1 MSNSILNT
9 EEKILSKA
17 LEMFNHKGIEYV
29 GMREL
34 AAALEIRVSNITYY
48 FPKKDDLV
56 NQLSLDLNKL
66 NSKIVV
72 DDKDLTIE
80 SFIGMF
86 QLVFHNHLKYRC
98 LLLSFV
104 HLMERNKKMSVRY
117 KKTQSDR
124 NATLRSNLKTLVM
137 SGFLKVNDEGEIEFL
152 VSAIALIVRFWISE
166 ATVSLSHLKP
176 EEQISHYV
184 SMIGRLLSPYLTLN
198 GRKQLKKVLENLND
212 APSS

>member
-1 MSNSILNT
+1 MNT

-66 NSKIVV
+66 NSQIVV
-72 DDKDLTIE
+72 DDKELTIE
-80 SFIGMF
+80 TFLGMF
-86 QLVFHNHLKYRC
+86 QLVFRNHIKYRC

-104 HLMERNKKMSVRY
+104 HLMEQNKKISIRY

-124 NATLRSNLKTLVM
+124 NATLRSNLKILVN
-137 SGFLKVNDEGEIEFL
+137 SGYLKVNDDSEIEFL

-184 SMIGRLLSPYLTLN
+184 SMIGRLLSPYLTVN
-198 GRKQLKKVLENLND
+198 GRKQLQKVLNNLND
-212 APSS
+212 ALSS

>member
-1 MSNSILNT
+1 MSKLILNT
-9 EEKILSKA
+9 KEKILSKA
-17 LEMFNHKGIEYV
+17 LEMFNHKGVEYV

-34 AAALEIRVSNITYY
+34 AVALEIRVSNITYY

-66 NSKIVV
+66 NSQIVV

-80 SFIGMF
+80 AFIGMF
-86 QLVFHNHLKYRC
+86 QLVFRNHLKYRC

-104 HLMERNKKMSVRY
+104 HLMEQNKKMSVRY

-124 NATLRSNLKTLVM
+124 NATLRLNLKTLVM
-137 SGFLKVNDEGEIEFL
+137 SGYLKVNDEREIEFL

-166 ATVSLSHLKP
+166 ASVSLSHLKP
-176 EEQISHYV
+176 EEQISNYV
-184 SMIGRLLSPYLTLN
+184 SMIGRLLSPYMSAK
-198 GRKQLKKVLENLND
+198 GKKQLQKVFEKFD
-212 APSS
+212 DTRSS

>member
-1 MSNSILNT
+1 
-9 EEKILSKA
+9 
-17 LEMFNHKGIEYV
+17 MFNHKGIEYV

-34 AAALEIRVSNITYY
+34 AAALKIRVSNITYY

-66 NSKIVV
+66 NSQIVV

-80 SFIGMF
+80 TFLRMF
-86 QLVFHNHLKYRC
+86 QVVFRNHLKYRC

-104 HLMERNKKMSVRY
+104 HLMEQNKKMSFRY

-124 NATLRSNLKTLVM
+124 NATLRSNLETLVM
-137 SGFLKVNDEGEIEFL
+137 SRCLKVNNEGEIEFL
-152 VSAIALIVRFWISE
+152 VSTIALIVRFWISE

-176 EEQISHYV
+176 EEQINHYV
-184 SMIGRLLSPYLTLN
+184 SMIGRLLSPYLTVN
-198 GRKQLKKVLENLND
+198 GRKQLQKVLENLND
-212 APSS
+212 ALSS

>member
-1 MSNSILNT
+1 MSKLILNT
-9 EEKILSKA
+9 EEKILSKS
-17 LEMFNHKGIEYV
+17 LEMFNRKGIEYV

-66 NSKIVV
+66 NSQIVV
-72 DDKDLTIE
+72 DDKELTIE
-80 SFIGMF
+80 TFLRMF
-86 QLVFHNHLKYRC
+86 QLVFRNHLKYRC

-104 HLMERNKKMSVRY
+104 HLMEQNKMMSVRY

-137 SGFLKVNDEGEIEFL
+137 SQYLKVSDEGEIEFL

-184 SMIGRLLSPYLTLN
+184 SMIGRLLSPYLTIN
-198 GRKQLKKVLENLND
+198 GRKQLQKVLENLND
-212 APSS
+212 SPSS

>member
-1 MSNSILNT
+1 MSKFKLNT

-66 NSKIVV
+66 NSQIVV

-80 SFIGMF
+80 TFLGMF
-86 QLVFHNHLKYRC
+86 QLVFRNHLKYRC

-104 HLMERNKKMSVRY
+104 HLMEQNKKMSVRY

-137 SGFLKVNDEGEIEFL
+137 SRYLKVNDQGEIEFL
-152 VSAIALIVRFWISE
+152 VAAIALIVRFWISE
-166 ATVSLSHLKP
+166 ATVSISHLKP

-184 SMIGRLLSPYLTLN
+184 SMIGRLLSPYLTEK
-198 GRKQLKKVLENLND
+198 GRKQLQKVLENLGD
-212 APSS
+212 ALSS

>member
-1 MSNSILNT
+1 MNT

-29 GMREL
+29 GVREL

-66 NSKIVV
+66 NSQIVV
-72 DDKDLTIE
+72 DDKELTIE
-80 SFIGMF
+80 SFLGLF
-86 QLVFHNHLKYRC
+86 KLVFRNHLKYRC

-104 HLMERNKKMSVRY
+104 HLMEQNKKMSVRY

-137 SGFLKVNDEGEIEFL
+137 SKYLKVNDEREIEFL

-184 SMIGRLLSPYLTLN
+184 SMIGQLLSPYLTVN
-198 GRKQLKKVLENLND
+198 GRKQLQKVLENLND
-212 APSS
+212 EL

>member
-1 MSNSILNT
+1 MSKLILNT

-48 FPKKDDLV
+48 FPRKDDLV
-56 NQLSLDLNKL
+56 NRLSLDLNIM
-66 NSKIVV
+66 NSQIVV
-72 DDKDLTIE
+72 DDVDLTIE
-80 SFIGMF
+80 TFLGMF
-86 QLVFHNHLKYRC
+86 QLVFRNHLKFRC

-104 HLMERNKKMSVRY
+104 HLMEQNKKMSVRY

-124 NATLRSNLKTLVM
+124 NATIRSNLKTLVN
-137 SGFLKVNDEGEIEFL
+137 SGYLKVKDDGEIEFL

-166 ATVSLSHLKP
+166 ATISFRHLKP
-176 EEQISHYV
+176 EEQINHYL
-184 SMIGRLLSPYLTLN
+184 SMIGRLLSPYMSGN
-198 GRKQLKKVLENLND
+198 EKKKLQKILRNLDN
-212 APSS
+212 ALSP